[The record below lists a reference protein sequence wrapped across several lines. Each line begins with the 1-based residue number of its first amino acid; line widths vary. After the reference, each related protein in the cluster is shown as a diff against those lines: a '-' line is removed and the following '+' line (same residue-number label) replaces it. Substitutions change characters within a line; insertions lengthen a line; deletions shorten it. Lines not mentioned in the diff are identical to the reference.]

1 VFSEELAR
9 EQIRLIDGD
18 IQHSRLMV
26 LHKWRHR
33 QFGRRINERL
43 ALLLRSQL

>member
-1 VFSEELAR
+1 
-9 EQIRLIDGD
+9 
-18 IQHSRLMV
+18 V